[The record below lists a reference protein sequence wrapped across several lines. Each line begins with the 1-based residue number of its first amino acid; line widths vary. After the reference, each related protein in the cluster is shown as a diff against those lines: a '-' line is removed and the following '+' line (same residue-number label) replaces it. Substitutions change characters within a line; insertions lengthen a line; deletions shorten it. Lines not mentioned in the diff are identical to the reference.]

1 MAEVITIMRPMS
13 RWVCMDCG
21 AVGAEYR
28 AEQGGESVA
37 RGGAAVHE
45 RNCPERAAVPGGES
59 NDAT

>member
-28 AEQGGESVA
+28 AHLELIVSTTGEQ
-37 RGGAAVHE
+37 
-45 RNCPERAAVPGGES
+45 
-59 NDAT
+59 